1 MADDTKPKGALAIRA
16 EAARAARDAYKTTV
30 VKLRTEAQDA
40 KKQSRELAKAARE
53 NQAIALQA
61 SRENQQLRKFHTEQN
76 SRAAVSATMFLAS
89 VVGAGVELG
98 AHSFVQWLA
107 KPEPGD
113 KEANFVLR
121 NLGLFEA
128 MPGIV
133 LGGVTGGL
141 AIYRAGELSTE
152 YGAGDEF
159 LRQLGAGF
167 LTVGMIRA
175 GDALLKPMPLPGK

>member
-1 MADDTKPKGALAIRA
+1 MAETKPKGALAIRA
-16 EAARAARDAYKTTV
+16 EAAAAARETYKTTV
-30 VKLRTEAQDA
+30 VKLRAEAQEA
-40 KKQSRELAKAARE
+40 KKQNRELARSARE

-61 SRENQQLRKFHTEQN
+61 SRENQQLLKHYTEQN
-76 SRAAVSATMFLAS
+76 SRAAVAATMLLAS

-128 MPGIV
+128 MPGFV
-133 LGGVTGGL
+133 LGGVTGGIAL
-141 AIYRAGELSTE
+141 YRAGDVRTE

-159 LRQLGAGF
+159 LRQLGSGF